1 MVHTKRSSVLLL
13 GVIVFLC
20 LYPMAVGQES
30 ILSMNFSPNIL
41 QVAPGQ
47 SADLW
52 LTFNNK
58 SVYAAD
64 DIAVSIL
71 DAQGFTLDPSEST
84 IKIVPAY
91 GKSTLDLELIC
102 PAEATTGRTNITLQV
117 IYTYCVDVSC
127 FQIINQLSIPVLVNE
142 DGVAP
147 IAITRKMT
155 IPLWVWPAVGG
166 FLLAISGLLW
176 KRAEMQTPLYVVLAL
191 FVVGGLAYGIILDQH
206 EQAQGIAAVLC
217 TSCVGIEESQHEAP
231 TLSENTVALL
241 AKLDTDVELVVFYA
255 PWCHTCPY
263 AKEMI
268 KNMAEVNQ
276 HITYRFVNVD
286 ENRDAAADSGII
298 RNQRTVVPA
307 VLQVN
312 TGKVIFGVEDLEMR
326 LLQLMGVTI

>member
-1 MVHTKRSSVLLL
+1 MV
-13 GVIVFLC
+13 
-20 LYPMAVGQES
+20 VGQES
-30 ILSMNFSPNIL
+30 ILSMDFSPSIL

-47 SADLW
+47 SADLR

-71 DAQGFTLDPSEST
+71 DTQGFTLAPSEVT
-84 IKIVPAY
+84 IKVIPAY

-102 PAEATTGRTNITLQV
+102 PAGVAEGRTNIALQI

-127 FQIINQLSIPVLVNE
+127 FQIINQLSIPVVVSE
-142 DGVAP
+142 AGAAP
-147 IAITRKMT
+147 IPVMRQIS
-155 IPLWVWPAVGG
+155 IPEWVWPAVGG

-176 KRAEMQTPLYVVLAL
+176 KRAKTQAPIYIVLAL
-191 FVVGGLAYGIILDQH
+191 FVVGGLTYGIILDQH

-217 TSCVGIEESQHEAP
+217 TSCVGIEESKHEPP
-231 TLSENTVALL
+231 TLSENTVAAL

-263 AKEMI
+263 AKEMV

-276 HITYRFVNVD
+276 HISYRFVNVD
-286 ENRDAAADSGII
+286 ENREATADSGII

-307 VLQVN
+307 VLQVDS
-312 TGKVIFGVEDLEMR
+312 GEVIFGVEDLEMR